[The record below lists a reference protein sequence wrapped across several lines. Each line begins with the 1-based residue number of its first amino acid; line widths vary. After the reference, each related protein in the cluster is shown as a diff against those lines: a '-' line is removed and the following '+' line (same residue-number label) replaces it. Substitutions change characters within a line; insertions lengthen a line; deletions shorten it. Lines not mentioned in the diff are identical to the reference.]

1 MFENSTSADNP
12 QAGPLQDLAQRQLA
26 LLDRLAERSVQ
37 VAEDL
42 ADAALTAEAPDD
54 KAKLAQA
61 LAVTTR
67 SIRLTLAMQTRITE
81 AGERRTQRQAAEA
94 SARKHRI
101 EKARDQVETAVLT
114 AFGWEASERYP
125 SPEREKEVLDW
136 LEALPDDILDQ
147 RPVGMTIKMICDHA
161 KLPFDVSLFA
171 DYPWAV
177 EEQQTRPAFSPYA
190 PIPKRLWER
199 PSRPPDPMSQPP

>member
-1 MFENSTSADNP
+1 MFQNPDPADT
-12 QAGPLQDLAQRQLA
+12 QTLAQRQLA
-26 LLDRLAERSVQ
+26 ALDRMAELCLQ

-42 ADAALTAEAPDD
+42 GKAALEAEAADD

-67 SIRLTLAMQTRITE
+67 SIRLTLAMQTRIAE

-94 SARKHRI
+94 ADRKHRI
-101 EKARDQVETAVLT
+101 EQARDQVETAVLT
-114 AFGWEASERYP
+114 SFGWEASERLP

-161 KLPFDVSLFA
+161 KLPFDPALFA
-171 DYPWAV
+171 DYPWAI
-177 EEQQTRPAFSPYA
+177 EEQQTRPAFSPYS
-190 PIPKRLWER
+190 PIPKRVWAR
-199 PSRPPDPMSQPP
+199 PFTPPDPMGQPP